1 MDKMIGHHTHG
12 SHEERKRALL
22 RDAEFYRTG
31 VVHSRAQIKHA
42 AKPEVM
48 FHTVLDLATWVLR
61 TRADALLK
69 PTGTSVSVL
78 APYALTVLGFIRK
91 RRLAST
97 PPQCPSMPL
106 AARVCAASTNRAR
119 PGRRRHP
126 VPACRGCACG

>member
-1 MDKMIGHHTHG
+1 MEKQDHRVSHHSG

-22 RDAEFYRTG
+22 RDGEFYRAG
-31 VVHSRAQIKHA
+31 LAHARAQIKHG

-48 FHTVLDLATWVLR
+48 FHSVIDHATWALR

-91 RRLAST
+91 RRLGKPA
-97 PPQCPSMPL
+97 L
-106 AARVCAASTNRAR
+106 GAAVILGALGWYLQRKRAQQ
-119 PGRRRHP
+119 
-126 VPACRGCACG
+126 VAY